1 MYSLT
6 CNSNFKAYNGEKRP
20 TWFVFSGMGTQWHGM
35 GRDMMVFDV
44 FRDSIMKSD
53 AVLST
58 YGVSLYDLI
67 MTAEESV
74 FENTVNSFICI
85 AAIQVLKL

>member
-1 MYSLT
+1 
-6 CNSNFKAYNGEKRP
+6 
-20 TWFVFSGMGTQWHGM
+20 
-35 GRDMMVFDV
+35 MVFDV

-58 YGVSLYDLI
+58 YGVNLYDLI

-85 AAIQVLKL
+85 AAIQVCIEIINSSRQLIVVSLIDDVQVFMNLLQNFIFLNS

>member
-1 MYSLT
+1 
-6 CNSNFKAYNGEKRP
+6 
-20 TWFVFSGMGTQWHGM
+20 
-35 GRDMMVFDV
+35 MVFDV

-58 YGVSLYDLI
+58 YGVNLYDLI

-74 FENTVNSFICI
+74 FEDTVNSFICI
-85 AAIQVLKL
+85 AAIQVLKSYIQVGK

>member
-1 MYSLT
+1 
-6 CNSNFKAYNGEKRP
+6 
-20 TWFVFSGMGTQWHGM
+20 
-35 GRDMMVFDV
+35 MVFDV

-58 YGVSLYDLI
+58 YGVNLYDLI

-85 AAIQVLKL
+85 AAIQVCIEIINSSRQLIVVSLIDDVHVFMNLLQNYIFFNS

>member
-1 MYSLT
+1 
-6 CNSNFKAYNGEKRP
+6 
-20 TWFVFSGMGTQWHGM
+20 
-35 GRDMMVFDV
+35 MMVFDV

-85 AAIQVLKL
+85 AAIQVLKS